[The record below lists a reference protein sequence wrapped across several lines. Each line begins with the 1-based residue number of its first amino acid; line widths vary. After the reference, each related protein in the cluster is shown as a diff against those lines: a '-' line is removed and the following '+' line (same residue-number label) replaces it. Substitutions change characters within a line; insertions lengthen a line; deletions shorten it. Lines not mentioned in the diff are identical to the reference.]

1 MSKKDEQKELK
12 KKVKEAMKI
21 YNKKED
27 EEDLKF
33 LKLGLVIILAI
44 GFIYFAFLKDNVI
57 ILGS

>member
-27 EEDLKF
+27 EKSFMTDLNALGIGGVVF
-33 LKLGLVIILAI
+33 LFALVIIL
-44 GFIYFAFLKDNVI
+44 FAN
-57 ILGS
+57 

>member
-27 EEDLKF
+27 QEDLKF
-33 LKLGLVIILAI
+33 LKLGLVIIVAL
-44 GFIYFAFLKDNVI
+44 GFIYYVFLKDNVI